1 MNSNSVRQSAE
12 TGVVQ
17 AHKIGVLIPTY
28 NRERML
34 MNAIDSVLAQT
45 LLPQRLL
52 VVDDGSSDHTAQRVA
67 EKFESAAGRPGTLEY
82 LRLPRGG
89 VSRARNAG
97 LRCLEDCEFVLM
109 LDSDDELPADFLQR
123 TQAAL
128 QADPEAMA
136 ASCRR
141 FHSAAEGQRM
151 AWVEEMVTD
160 PLSWFFKF
168 EAGVSSCTLFRRRF
182 LQATGG
188 FDESLFFGQDSDFY
202 MRLVSR
208 GGRWLF
214 APGKAVKFCDNNE
227 HQLQRDA
234 PPSTHQTGDIYMRW
248 ALLHE
253 KLYGLF
259 GQHLS
264 PDVQIA
270 VKYKIRLYW
279 QKMATVLDECALR
292 HYDRLPRT
300 MIWLLA
306 WRYRLRALLV
316 ALEIL
321 PKRVLRKLRRR

>member
-1 MNSNSVRQSAE
+1 MNSNSVHQSAK
-12 TGVVQ
+12 TDVVQ
-17 AHKIGVLIPTY
+17 VHKIGVLIPTY

-45 LLPQRLL
+45 LVPQRLL

-67 EKFESAAGRPGTLEY
+67 EKFESAAGWPGAMEY

-89 VSRARNAG
+89 VSRARNTG
-97 LRCLEDCEFVLM
+97 LRRLEDCEFVLM

-123 TQAAL
+123 THALL

-136 ASCRR
+136 ASSKRS
-141 FHSAAEGQRM
+141 HSAVQGRRK
-151 AWVEEMVTD
+151 AWVEEMVID
-160 PLSWFFKF
+160 PISWFLRY

-202 MRLVSR
+202 TRLVSR

-214 APGKAVKFCDNNE
+214 APGEAVRFCDNNE
-227 HQLQRDA
+227 HQLLRDA
-234 PPSTHQTGDIYMRW
+234 PPSVDQTSDISLRW

-253 KLYGLF
+253 RLYRLF
-259 GQHLS
+259 GGRLS
-264 PDVQIA
+264 PGVQIA
-270 VKYKIRLYW
+270 VKDKIRLYW
-279 QKMATVLDECALR
+279 QKMANVLDECTFR
-292 HYDRLPRT
+292 HYDRLPRA
-300 MIWLLA
+300 MIWWAA

-321 PKRVLRKLRRR
+321 PKRVLRRLRRR